1 MCLRSLEIRD
11 VPVIGDRFLC
21 IQDVRMIDDG
31 ELVYKKGEFYK
42 SEKDGCITDQ
52 AGRIEHYWY
61 EPDWPKYFIR
71 QKGHKRKHM
80 DNKRY
85 TLQESWFS
93 EDDNVRKEVWNT
105 ALEFEKEWLK
115 SRYIDPEWW
124 NLTPYGSITLDLEIE
139 DGIVSIEFGDHKIG
153 FFTDFREGVIN
164 YASEGFDWTGGDL
177 LSENL
182 KMLLCKYGKS
192 QIQ

>member
-1 MCLRSLEIRD
+1 
-11 VPVIGDRFLC
+11 
-21 IQDVRMIDDG
+21 MIDDN
-31 ELVYKKGEFYK
+31 ELVYKKGKLYQC
-42 SEKDGCITDQ
+42 EKTGCITDE
-52 AGRIEHYWY
+52 ANRKDHYWN
-61 EPDWPKYFIR
+61 EVDWTPYFIR
-71 QKGHKRKHM
+71 WKNHKRIYM
-80 DNKRY
+80 NYRRY

-115 SRYIDPEWW
+115 NRYIDPEWW

-153 FFTDFREGVIN
+153 FFTDFKDGVTN
-164 YASEGFDWTGGDL
+164 YTSEGFDWIPNCDL

-182 KMLLCKYGKS
+182 KMLLKRK
-192 QIQ
+192 